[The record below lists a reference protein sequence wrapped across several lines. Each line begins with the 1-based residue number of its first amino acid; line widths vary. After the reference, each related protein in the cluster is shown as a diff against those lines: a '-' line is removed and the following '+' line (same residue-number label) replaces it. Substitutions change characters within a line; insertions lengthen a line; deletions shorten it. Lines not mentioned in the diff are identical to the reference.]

1 MSRRVL
7 VASFAS
13 EEGILAATRAAR
25 AAGLRVLDA
34 YTPYPVHGL
43 PEAMGLRPS
52 RLPVLCFVAAV
63 VGAALKLWFEY
74 WTATVDWPVNVGG
87 KPWNSLPAFIP
98 VTFEVM
104 VLSAGLTTVLA
115 FLVIRRLRPGKRP
128 VLVAPGITD
137 DRFVLAIEES
147 DARFDLARVRALLE
161 PHGALALDER
171 LEDGDS

>member
-7 VASFAS
+7 VVAFAS
-13 EEGILAATRAAR
+13 EDDLLAATRAVR
-25 AAGLRVLDA
+25 AAGLRVLDTF
-34 YTPYPVHGL
+34 TPYPVHGL
-43 PEAMGLRPS
+43 PEAMGLSRS

-115 FLVIRRLRPGKRP
+115 FLVIGRLRPGKKP
-128 VLVAPGITD
+128 LLLAPGITD
-137 DRFVLAIEES
+137 DRFVLAVEER
-147 DARFDLARVRALLE
+147 DATFDLERVKALLR
-161 PHGALALDER
+161 PHDPVAVDER
-171 LEDGDS
+171 LEDAA

>member
-7 VASFAS
+7 IASFGS
-13 EEGILAATRAAR
+13 EDDILGATRAVR
-25 AAGLRVLDA
+25 AAGLHVIDA

-43 PEAMGLRPS
+43 PEVMGLRRS

-63 VGAALKLWFEY
+63 IGAGLKLWFEY

-104 VLSAGLTTVLA
+104 VLFAGLGTVAA
-115 FLVIRRLRPGKRP
+115 FLVIARLRPGRR
-128 VLVAPGITD
+128 LALAAPGITD
-137 DRFVLAIEES
+137 DRFVLALEEREATF
-147 DARFDLARVRALLE
+147 DAGQVAALLRPHRALTVE
-161 PHGALALDER
+161 ER
-171 LEDGDS
+171 LEEDA